1 MVKQAS
7 HFLAGLRSAG
17 ERGDTPAPEAS
28 AASFGG
34 FLQLPATACRHV
46 LLIFLLLLGP
56 TGCGLI
62 TIARVTMNEP
72 ITQEDVAFIVP
83 GETRLADVVQRLGA
97 PDELMGAE
105 EGAVIAYHFRD
116 LKYSRVNFGTLLRFW
131 SPVQPDL
138 ITSGTGLGTDVFQV
152 AFDREW
158 IVQHHAFAKH
168 VPPTSRFIPWPF

>member
-1 MVKQAS
+1 MIQ
-7 HFLAGLRSAG
+7 
-17 ERGDTPAPEAS
+17 
-28 AASFGG
+28 
-34 FLQLPATACRHV
+34 
-46 LLIFLLLLGP
+46 P
-56 TGCGLI
+56 TGVGKSHRRLCEHPVRVFAHALMFCMLFEALTACGLI
-62 TIARVTMNEP
+62 SIARITVNEP
-72 ITQEDVAFIVP
+72 ITQEDVAFIVT
-83 GETRLADVVQRLGA
+83 GETRLADVIQHLGA
-97 PDELMGAE
+97 PDELMGVE

-138 ITSGTGLGTDVFQV
+138 VTSGTGLGTDVFQV

>member
-1 MVKQAS
+1 MAS
-7 HFLAGLRSAG
+7 NFVLGRSGASRSLPAYASAPERPAASLAGLFAHPVRTFIHALVMYML
-17 ERGDTPAPEAS
+17 
-28 AASFGG
+28 
-34 FLQLPATACRHV
+34 LQSL
-46 LLIFLLLLGP
+46 

-152 AFDREW
+152 AFNRDW